1 MPALP
6 AAFEARMQDQLGPDW
21 AAFAEALKRPPPV
34 SINYNRAKTEAPIYE
49 GSPVLWNRTAQ
60 YLPERPSFTL
70 DPHFH
75 AGRYYVQ
82 EAGSMFLAYVVEQ
95 LRQTQDFSTA
105 LDLCGAPGGKTT
117 VLLNALPDDCIVV
130 ANEVIKS
137 RYAILRENL
146 AKWGR
151 ANVIATH
158 ADSERFSPLARRFDL
173 VVVDAPCSGEGLF
186 RKTPDATKEWNP
198 ENVAICESRQ
208 QNILDHTMPLIAPG
222 GILIYSTCTYN
233 KGENDDQL
241 ARILEKGGFET
252 VSFDLPEDWGIMPTG
267 LGYQFYPH
275 RTRSEGFYLAV
286 LRKEGK
292 ATNRSSKT
300 PMRYFTKVH
309 KATEQAALS
318 WLAPEAQL
326 SILTTPKGQL
336 YAVPDGALPLLSILS
351 QSLPRLDPG
360 TPVGLMKGKHL
371 IPDHALSLSLHL
383 HPDTPVADLDK
394 DTALDYLRKAAL
406 PARPGQK
413 GWHLMRYDGWGIG
426 WGKVLPNR
434 VNNYFPNHLKI
445 KLQSFTTRTVENS
458 APDLSDKK

>member
-21 AAFAEALKRPPPV
+21 AAFAEALNSPAPV

-95 LRQTQDFSTA
+95 LRQERDFSTA

-117 VLLNALPDDCIVV
+117 VLLNALSDDCIVV
-130 ANEVIKS
+130 ANEVIKN

-158 ADSERFSPLARRFDL
+158 ADSGRFSPLARRFDL

-208 QNILDHTMPLIAPG
+208 QDILDHTLPLIAPG
-222 GILIYSTCTYN
+222 G
-233 KGENDDQL
+233 
-241 ARILEKGGFET
+241 
-252 VSFDLPEDWGIMPTG
+252 TG

-292 ATNRSSKT
+292 ATNWSTKT
-300 PMRYFTKVH
+300 PLRYFTKVP

-318 WLAPEAQL
+318 WLDPEAQL
-326 SILTTPKGQL
+326 NILTTPKGQL
-336 YAVPDGALPLLSILS
+336 YAVPEGALPLLSILS

-383 HPDTPVADLDK
+383 HPDTPVADLDQ

-426 WGKVLPNR
+426 WGKMLPNR
-434 VNNYFPNHLKI
+434 VNNYFPNHLQVRMS
-445 KLQSFTTRTVENS
+445 L
-458 APDLSDKK
+458 P